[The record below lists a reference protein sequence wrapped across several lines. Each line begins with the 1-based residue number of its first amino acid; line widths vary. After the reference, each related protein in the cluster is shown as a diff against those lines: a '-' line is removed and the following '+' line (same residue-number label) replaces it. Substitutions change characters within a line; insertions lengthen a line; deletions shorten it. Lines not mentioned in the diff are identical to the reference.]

1 MREVGAWARGSGL
14 RPGLANGSCSPCAAV
29 GLEDARTWAKVV
41 AFAAPRLPRRGGQAY
56 TAGWGVGGFYAPTAV
71 CTPAG
76 RFCKHLSG
84 SFGIK
89 GIRVMKCI
97 LRLQL
102 QPKRNP
108 CYLRAQMY
116 HLFSSDTFIK
126 PFGLKLLS
134 LSQVSRFS
142 LSCCSPIWA
151 FVVSSCSSAEILQ
164 AQMGVEWGDGGRG
177 ERRKRRI
184 QINPFRSV
192 LLSGYVQSCS
202 DCRGQGLTR

>member
-1 MREVGAWARGSGL
+1 MGPAAPGL
-14 RPGLANGSCSPCAAV
+14 RLAWRTHGRGRRLLLLRPRPRSKGYLDAV
-29 GLEDARTWAKVV
+29 AR
-41 AFAAPRLPRRGGQAY
+41 RIRRE
-56 TAGWGVGGFYAPTAV
+56 VGGFYAPTAV
-71 CTPAG
+71 CTTAG

-116 HLFSSDTFIK
+116 HLFSSDTFIR

-151 FVVSSCSSAEILQ
+151 FVVASCSSAEILQ

-184 QINPFRSV
+184 LINPFRSV
-192 LLSGYVQSCS
+192 LLSGYIQSCS